1 MTHDK
6 AFEYVVE
13 ATKASPPVTVTGLA
27 IAGASLQDW
36 VLILTA
42 LYTLLQI
49 FLLVRKYIKERRNGS
64 GRE

>member
-1 MTHDK
+1 MDTKHSL
-6 AFEYVVE
+6 EYLVE

-36 VLILTA
+36 VLMLTA

-49 FLLVRKYIKERRNGS
+49 FLLVRKYFKERRDGS